1 MKLGQ
6 LLVIGAV
13 NTVVKINGDPWCTSE
28 EIKMLSGLRERK
40 VGELLELLIDKGLIE
55 QYKEGY
61 RQSIWINSH
70 DKFVALMNQS
80 NQPLFLVQDL
90 KIKFANTKLFEM
102 IQYTL
107 EEITSRS
114 FIEFVHSSDLE
125 KMSER
130 HLARLRGD
138 KVEDSY
144 SFHFIDKDS
153 SVKKVDVQVSELALW
168 NDKPA
173 MMTWVKELVPIN

>member
-1 MKLGQ
+1 MKLTNQ

-28 EIKMLSGLRERK
+28 EVKNMSGLGKR
-40 VGELLELLIDKGLIE
+40 VDCLLEVLIDKGLIE

-80 NQPLFLVQDL
+80 DQAMFLVQDL
-90 KIKFANTKLFEM
+90 KIKFANRKLFEF

-107 EEITSRS
+107 EEMISRS
-114 FIEFVHSSDLE
+114 FIEFVHPKDLDV
-125 KMSER
+125 MSER
-130 HLARLRGD
+130 HLARLRGE
-138 KVEDSY
+138 KVENSY
-144 SFHFIDKDS
+144 SFHFVDKDL
-153 SVKKVDVQVSELALW
+153 SVKRVEVDVSNLALW
-168 NDKPA
+168 DNKPA
-173 MMTWVKELVPIN
+173 MMTLVKEVIAV